1 MDLKNRTEDWG
12 ALSTAFK
19 TCTPVNN
26 TDQIQN
32 LYEHLMNGFSYMA
45 MTDYP
50 YPSAF
55 LEPMPAWPVNVSC
68 QAYANIE
75 P

>member
-1 MDLKNRTEDWG
+1 
-12 ALSTAFK
+12 
-19 TCTPVNN
+19 
-26 TDQIQN
+26 
-32 LYEHLMNGFSYMA
+32 MNGFLYMA

-55 LEPMPAWPVNVSC
+55 LEPMPAWPVNASC

-75 P
+75 PKIFEKNTLGVMTDREI

>member
-1 MDLKNRTEDWG
+1 
-12 ALSTAFK
+12 
-19 TCTPVNN
+19 
-26 TDQIQN
+26 
-32 LYEHLMNGFSYMA
+32 MNGFSYMA

-68 QAYANIE
+68 QAYADIE
-75 P
+75 PQAFEYNTLGALTDREKLILGALNISSGVYFNHTG